1 MTQSDSI
8 VDGVRK
14 GGVVGPGL
22 MGLGIAQIMASAG
35 IEVALCGKSPEAS
48 ERGYKNLVSSVDRQI
63 KRGRLDEGV
72 ARRILVNV
80 HPAMLSPED
89 LSGCEIVIESVPE
102 VRQLKMQVLARMESA
117 APKALLATN
126 TSGLPIDGL
135 SNALADPSRFLG
147 LHFFSPAERMLLVEV
162 VCGPRTSLQSAET
175 ALKFLKSA
183 GKRPVRVSDGPGFFT
198 SRVFAAYLDEAVAM
212 MTEGIAVE
220 AIEEAAIANGRALGP
235 LAMLDETGIALN
247 LAQAQQAEADGL
259 EMRFCR
265 PLSKT
270 VLSRLMA
277 AGRKGRRAGGG
288 FFDWFPEGVRTE
300 WAVLR
305 SEFPRAEHQPQ
316 LAKVQ
321 LRLLAAEAREAL
333 RCLEEEV
340 IKSADDADVASTL
353 GLGFPGKIGGVLRWA
368 EDYGLIPL
376 SEIFDRLAAV
386 HGERFATSP
395 WLRDLARRGEGL
407 ASFRNRE
414 VVA

>member
-1 MTQSDSI
+1 MTQSGSI

-135 SNALADPSRFLG
+135 SNALTDPSRFLG

-270 VLSRLMA
+270 VLSRLVA

-305 SEFPRAEHQPQ
+305 SEFPRAEHQPH
-316 LAKVQ
+316 LAEVQ

-395 WLRDLARRGEGL
+395 WLRDLACRGEGL